1 MELLDLAMDGMGGDR
16 ERMQR
21 TFDTRQTINVPL
33 KRPIPVR
40 LVYTTAVVEEGRLRL
55 RPDIYGLDAA
65 YAREMD
71 RGAPRVA
78 AAR

>member
-1 MELLDLAMDGMGGDR
+1 M
-16 ERMQR
+16 
-21 TFDTRQTINVPL
+21 PL
-33 KRPIPVR
+33 KRSIPVR

-71 RGAPRVA
+71 RSTPRVA